1 MADLKSLEHT
11 PLMRM
16 LIRDE
21 GWRNRMYTCPAGKLT
36 IGVGFNLE
44 ANAMCDAAI
53 GAQMRHDIAK
63 AQTQAAGVIGDVWA
77 EMDEVRRDVVTSM
90 VFQMGAGGFAKFT
103 DTIGLIQQKKWAEAA
118 DAMLQSKWAKQT
130 KKRAERLSQM
140 MRTGLYVK

>member
-140 MRTGLYVK
+140 MRTGLYVR

>member
-21 GWRNRMYTCPAGKLT
+21 GWRNRMYTCTAGKLT

-53 GAQMRHDIAK
+53 GAQMRHDIQK
-63 AQTQAAGVIGDVWA
+63 AQTQAAGVIGEVWA

-103 DTIGLIQQKKWAEAA
+103 DTIGLIRQKKWAEAA

-140 MRTGLYVK
+140 MRTGLYVR

>member
-21 GWRNRMYTCPAGKLT
+21 GWRNRMYTCTAGKLT

-103 DTIGLIQQKKWAEAA
+103 DTIGLIRQKKWAEAA
-118 DAMLQSKWAKQT
+118 DAMLNSKWAKQT
-130 KKRAERLSQM
+130 KKRAQRLSEM
-140 MRTGLYVK
+140 MRTGLYVR

>member
-21 GWRNRMYTCPAGKLT
+21 GWRNRMYTCTAGKLT

-53 GAQMRHDIAK
+53 GAQMRHDIQK
-63 AQTQAAGVIGDVWA
+63 AQTQAAGVIGEVWA
-77 EMDEVRRDVVTSM
+77 EMDEVRRDVITSM

-103 DTIGLIQQKKWAEAA
+103 DTIGLIRQKKWADAA
-118 DAMLQSKWAKQT
+118 DAMLNSKWAKQT
-130 KKRAERLSQM
+130 KKRAQRLSEM
-140 MRTGLYVK
+140 MRTGLYVR

>member
-1 MADLKSLEHT
+1 MVDWKSLEHT
-11 PLMRM
+11 PLMKM

-53 GAQMRHDIAK
+53 GAQLRHDIAQ
-63 AQTQAAGVIGDVWA
+63 AQSQAAGVIGEVWND
-77 EMDEVRRDVVTSM
+77 MDEVRQDVVTSM

-103 DTIGLIQQKKWAEAA
+103 DTIGLIRQKKWADAA
-118 DAMLQSKWAKQT
+118 DAMLNSKWARQT
-130 KKRAERLSQM
+130 KKRAHRLAEM
-140 MRTGLYVK
+140 MRTGVYVR

>member
-11 PLMRM
+11 PLMKM

-63 AQTQAAGVIGDVWA
+63 AQTQAAGVIGEVWA

-103 DTIGLIQQKKWAEAA
+103 DTIELIQQKKWAEAA

-140 MRTGLYVK
+140 MRTGLYVR

>member
-21 GWRNRMYTCPAGKLT
+21 GWRNRMYTCTAGKLT

-63 AQTQAAGVIGDVWA
+63 AQTQAAGVIGEVWA
-77 EMDEVRRDVVTSM
+77 EMDEVRRDVITSM

-103 DTIGLIQQKKWAEAA
+103 DTIGLIRQKKWAEAA

>member
-21 GWRNRMYTCPAGKLT
+21 GWRNRMYTCTAGKLT

-53 GAQMRHDIAK
+53 GAQMRHDIQK
-63 AQTQAAGVIGDVWA
+63 AQTQAAGVIGEVWA

-90 VFQMGAGGFAKFT
+90 VYQMGAGGFAKFT
-103 DTIGLIQQKKWAEAA
+103 DTIGLIRQKKWAEAA
-118 DAMLQSKWAKQT
+118 DAMVQSKWAKQT
-130 KKRAERLSQM
+130 KKRAQRLSEM
-140 MRTGLYVK
+140 MRTGLYVR

>member
-63 AQTQAAGVIGDVWA
+63 AQTQAAGVIGEVWA

-140 MRTGLYVK
+140 MRTGLYVR

>member
-21 GWRNRMYTCPAGKLT
+21 GWRNRMYTCTAGKLT

-53 GAQMRHDIAK
+53 GAQMRHDIQK
-63 AQTQAAGVIGDVWA
+63 AQTQAAGVIGEVWA

-103 DTIGLIQQKKWAEAA
+103 DTIGLIRQKKWAEAA
-118 DAMLQSKWAKQT
+118 DAMVQSKWARQT
-130 KKRAERLSQM
+130 KKRAQRLSEM
-140 MRTGLYVK
+140 MRTGLYVR